1 MPFMSKKIKVLTV
14 IFSIIAILSI
24 GLWISYNT
32 FLELLTPK
40 EIKQIHHTRAKLLYH
55 TDHEEVLRIC
65 REKLAAYNQSFPDNS
80 QGEIDSTVESGPGFS
95 SIEDVPKRTYMHILD
110 LRPTFV
116 YISPKMTHIEMCTG
130 FYSVGLHAFPEG
142 VEGHGDLKLLDGLW
156 YSDDGF
162 RKYPNF
168 SDYLEELKDYQ
179 LNE

>member
-1 MPFMSKKIKVLTV
+1 MLVMSKKIKVLTV

-24 GLWISYNT
+24 GLWVSYNA
-32 FLELLTPK
+32 FLDLITPE
-40 EIKQIHHTRAKLLYH
+40 EIKQIHQTRAKLLYH
-55 TDHEEVLRIC
+55 TDHQEVLRIC
-65 REKLAAYNQSFPDNS
+65 REKLARYNKKISDKNKKQPDYNP
-80 QGEIDSTVESGPGFS
+80 DLGPMGGARGPS
-95 SIEDVPKRTYMHILD
+95 KKTYMHILD

-116 YISPKMTHIEMCTG
+116 YIHPEMIHLEMCTG
-130 FYSVGLHAFPEG
+130 FYSVGLNAFPEN

>member
-1 MPFMSKKIKVLTV
+1 MPFMSKKIKVLAVVFLIIV
-14 IFSIIAILSI
+14 ILCIA
-24 GLWISYNT
+24 LWILFNA
-32 FLELLTPK
+32 FLVGITPN

-65 REKLAAYNQSFPDNS
+65 REKLASYNEKISDKSKKQSDYNPDL
-80 QGEIDSTVESGPGFS
+80 GPMGGAKG
-95 SIEDVPKRTYMHILD
+95 PWKRTYMHILD

-116 YISPKMTHIEMCTG
+116 DIDPEMIHLEMCTG

-162 RKYPNF
+162 QKYPNF
-168 SDYLEELKDYQ
+168 SDYLEELKDYR